1 MHTLARNVP
10 GLTLT
15 EPTPAS
21 PAPHQRGWLPAA
33 WTRVL
38 APLPLQAKLTVNQPG
53 DIYEQ
58 EADRVATQVMRM
70 PDPAAGMVRRCA
82 CGGVADATGEC
93 PACRAKRLGLQR
105 KSDASDGMAAP
116 PSVHET
122 LRAPGRPLDGG
133 ARAFMESRFGHD
145 FGGVRVHTDSGAA
158 ASARAVGAQ
167 AYTVGQNVVFGEGR
181 YAPGTDAGKRLIA
194 HELAH
199 VVQQGDGKGSATVQR
214 QEVINM
220 PPETIISSLRGVED
234 TFPHLDS
241 LRGAGRNPDGPV
253 ISHDPAAIQ
262 RNVPDPARRLP
273 FTGSGWDAQVIMT
286 ALGQYDS
293 LPGTDSDAFRCVQAV
308 AMAARIPQGPAAVVS
323 YLNALILEGL
333 ISRPQGQRQRTAM
346 NVMRHVSAR
355 IENRRATFGDLLWA
369 QEAMHDLFYNDVSGT
384 PRTDIAQQ
392 IGSVFDMNMQL
403 QSMSLWCNNP
413 TEVMN
418 QAATLQPG
426 EQLLVNTW
434 QVLLNT
440 AFDYLEEK
448 RITVATGDSIV
459 VRVNGRRVRI
469 RRIPTDRRP
478 PHTAIDSVRD
488 HQSGH
493 QLLVLR
499 DGATRQLRLYEP
511 ELTDSGQHLETLQA
525 DGSNFQ
531 RYFTDQP
538 RFGIYNYIEILGKL
552 TPRSTPTFGATP

>member
-1 MHTLARNVP
+1 MQTRSQAAKTENAPSHADGESGHAPLSAPTRPPLWAR
-10 GLTLT
+10 
-15 EPTPAS
+15 
-21 PAPHQRGWLPAA
+21 H
-33 WTRVL
+33 
-38 APLPLQAKLTVNQPG
+38 LPLQAKLTINQPG
-53 DIYEQ
+53 DLYEQ
-58 EADRVATQVMRM
+58 EADRVAAQVMRM
-70 PDPAAGMVRRCA
+70 PDAVGDTTGTTTGRCA
-82 CGGVADATGEC
+82 RQLT
-93 PACRAKRLGLQR
+93 LQR
-105 KSDASDGMAAP
+105 KSDAAGDVAAP
-116 PSVHET
+116 PSVHAT
-122 LRAPGRPLDGG
+122 LRAPGQPLDGG
-133 ARAFMESRFGHD
+133 ARAFMESRFGQD

-181 YAPGTDAGKRLIA
+181 YAPGTAAGKTLLA

-199 VVQQGDGKGSATVQR
+199 VVQQQGAAPASVQR

-220 PPETIISSLRGVED
+220 PPETIISSLRSVED
-234 TFPHLDS
+234 TFSSLGS
-241 LRGAGRNPDGPV
+241 LRDVGRNPNDPV

-262 RNVPDPARRLP
+262 RNAPDPARRLP
-273 FTGSGWDAQVIMT
+273 FTGSGWDAPAIMT

-293 LPGTDSDAFRCVQAV
+293 LPGTDSDALRCVQAV
-308 AMAARIPQGPAAVVS
+308 AMAARIPLGPGAVVG
-323 YLNALILEGL
+323 YLNALILEGM
-333 ISRPQGQRQRTAM
+333 ISRSQGQRQRTAI

-355 IENRRATFGDLLWA
+355 ILNQRATFGDLLWA

-384 PRTDIAQQ
+384 PKTDITSQ
-392 IGSVFDMNMQL
+392 IGSPFDFGMEL
-403 QSMSLWCNNP
+403 HPMSTWCNNP

-440 AFDYLEEK
+440 AFDDLEEQG
-448 RITVATGDSIV
+448 ITVPTGDSIV

-469 RRIPTDRRP
+469 SRIPTDRRP
-478 PHTAIDSVRD
+478 PHTAIDPVRD

-511 ELTDSGQHLETLQA
+511 ELTVSGQHLETLQTN
-525 DGSNFQ
+525 GSNFQ

-552 TPRSTPTFGATP
+552 TPRPTPTFGATP